1 VTAAA
6 RDRTLAWAAP
16 ALAVMVLAL
25 LSAQGAG
32 ETGVRAAVRATAR
45 TSAALLCLALAS
57 HAFAEGHALARRRAG
72 LVRSLAVSHGL
83 HLLVVL
89 RLAWLTSGENLRT
102 RASVVNVAGSLLAY
116 AVLAAAFFRPEHR
129 WVDRGLLWVWA
140 AFLAAY
146 APRALERP
154 LLYGPF
160 VGALVVALALRVA
173 GVFGRRAAAVAV
185 PREDLAT

>member
-6 RDRTLAWAAP
+6 RDRTLAGTAP
-16 ALAVMVLAL
+16 ALAVTVLAIL
-25 LSAQGAG
+25 AVQGAG
-32 ETGVRAAVRATAR
+32 EAGVRTAVRATAR

-57 HAFAEGHALARRRAG
+57 HAFADGHPLVRRRAG
-72 LVRSLAVSHGL
+72 LVRSLAVSHAL
-83 HLLVVL
+83 HLVVVL
-89 RLAWLTSGENLRT
+89 RLAWLTSGANLRA
-102 RASVVNVAGSLLAY
+102 RASVLDAAGSLLAY

-129 WVDRGLLWVWA
+129 WVDRGLLWVWV

-146 APRALERP
+146 GPRALRQP

-160 VGALVVALALRVA
+160 AVALLAALVLRLVGAVA
-173 GVFGRRAAAVAV
+173 RRPVAV

>member
-1 VTAAA
+1 VTATAP
-6 RDRTLAWAAP
+6 DRTLAWTAP
-16 ALAVMVLAL
+16 ALAVMVLAIL
-25 LSAQGAG
+25 AVQGAG
-32 ETGVRAAVRATAR
+32 EPGVRMAVRATAR

-57 HAFAEGHALARRRAG
+57 HALAVGHALVRRRAG

-89 RLAWLTSGENLRT
+89 RLAWLTSGESLRA

-116 AVLAAAFFRPEHR
+116 AVLVAAFFRPEHR
-129 WVDRGLLWVWA
+129 WVDRGLVWVWV

-146 APRALERP
+146 APRALREP
-154 LLYGPF
+154 LHYGPF
-160 VGALVVALALRVA
+160 VAALVAALMLRVA
-173 GVFGRRAAAVAV
+173 GGLARRPAAAAV

>member
-6 RDRTLAWAAP
+6 HDRTLAWSVP
-16 ALAVMVLAL
+16 ALAVMVLAIL
-25 LSAQGAG
+25 AVQGAG
-32 ETGVRAAVRATAR
+32 EPGVRTAVRATAR

-57 HAFAEGHALARRRAG
+57 HAFADGHPLVRRRAG

-89 RLAWLTSGENLRT
+89 RLAWLTSGESLRA
-102 RASVVNVAGSLLAY
+102 RASVVSVAGSLLAY

-129 WVDRGLLWVWA
+129 WVDRGLLWVWG

-146 APRALERP
+146 APRAIAQP
-154 LLYGPF
+154 LFYAPF
-160 VGALVVALALRVA
+160 AAALVAALVLRVA
-173 GVFGRRAAAVAV
+173 GALARRPVAV

>member
-6 RDRTLAWAAP
+6 SDRTLAWTAP
-16 ALAVMVLAL
+16 ALAVMVLAFL
-25 LSAQGAG
+25 TAEGAG

-45 TSAALLCLALAS
+45 TSAVLLCLALAS
-57 HAFAEGHALARRRAG
+57 HAFADGHGLARRRAG
-72 LVRSLAVSHGL
+72 LVRSLAASHGL

-89 RLAWLTSGENLRT
+89 RLAWLTSGENLRA
-102 RASVVNVAGSLLAY
+102 RASIVNVAGSLLAY

-129 WVDRGLLWVWA
+129 WVDRGLLWVWV

-146 APRALERP
+146 APRALEQPR
-154 LLYGPF
+154 LYGPF
-160 VGALVVALALRVA
+160 VAALLAALALRAA
-173 GVFGRRAAAVAV
+173 GALARKPGAV

>member
-1 VTAAA
+1 MTAAA
-6 RDRTLAWAAP
+6 RDRTLAWTAP
-16 ALAVMVLAL
+16 ALAAMVLAVL
-25 LSAQGAG
+25 AVQGAG
-32 ETGVRAAVRATAR
+32 ETGVRAAIRATAR
-45 TSAALLCLALAS
+45 TSAVLLCLALAA
-57 HAFAEGHALARRRAG
+57 HAFADGHALARRRAG

-89 RLAWLTSGENLRT
+89 RLAWLTAGENV
-102 RASVVNVAGSLLAY
+102 RARGSAVTVGGGLIAY
-116 AVLAAAFFRPEHR
+116 AVLAAAFFRPDHR

-140 AFLAAY
+140 VFLAAF
-146 APRALERP
+146 APRALRQP

-173 GVFGRRAAAVAV
+173 GIFARRPIAV

>member
-1 VTAAA
+1 VTAAAA
-6 RDRTLAWAAP
+6 RDRTLAWSAP
-16 ALAVMVLAL
+16 ALAAMVLAIL
-25 LSAQGAG
+25 AVQGAG
-32 ETGVRAAVRATAR
+32 EAGVRTAVRATAR

-57 HAFAEGHALARRRAG
+57 HAFADGHALVRRRPG

-89 RLAWLTSGENLRT
+89 RLAWLTSGDNLRA
-102 RASVVNVAGSLLAY
+102 RASAVNVAGSLLAY

-129 WVDRGLLWVWA
+129 WVDRGLVWVWG

-146 APRALERP
+146 APRAIGRP

-160 VGALVVALALRVA
+160 VAALVAALVLRLA
-173 GVFGRRAAAVAV
+173 GAFARRRPVAV

>member
-1 VTAAA
+1 VTATAA
-6 RDRTLAWAAP
+6 DRTLAWTAP
-16 ALAVMVLAL
+16 ALAVMVLAIL
-25 LSAQGAG
+25 TVQGAG
-32 ETGVRAAVRATAR
+32 EPGVRTAVRATAR

-57 HAFAEGHALARRRAG
+57 HALADGHALVRRRAG

-89 RLAWLTSGENLRT
+89 RLAWLTSGENLRA

-129 WVDRGLLWVWA
+129 WVDRGLVWVWA

-146 APRALERP
+146 APRAIREP
-154 LLYGPF
+154 FHYGPF
-160 VGALVVALALRVA
+160 VAALVVALAMRVA
-173 GVFGRRAAAVAV
+173 GAFARRPATGAV